1 MHSCK
6 EGNLKSKRGLD
17 RLSILKPRNRLLFEW
32 GGGGG
37 ELDFHKH
44 CWCGLEI
51 VIFYT
56 CFFHDAYILHI
67 QTCLES
73 FIFSGFI
80 LILLES

>member
-32 GGGGG
+32 GGGGAN
-37 ELDFHKH
+37 LISIN
-44 CWCGLEI
+44 I
-51 VIFYT
+51 VGVDLRLSYFT
-56 CFFHDAYILHI
+56 LVFFHDAYILHI